1 MNSESPNILFLVMQE
16 FRESIDECL
25 SRLITREPR
34 SGPHRSDTTRVD
46 HGQLILRVRE
56 CAANVSGSKESSSCE
71 ISSGCID

>member
-1 MNSESPNILFLVMQE
+1 MNSESPNILFFEMQE
-16 FRESIDECL
+16 FCKPIDERF
-25 SRLITREPR
+25 SRLITREPG
-34 SGPHRSDTTRVD
+34 SSPHRSDTTRVD